1 MKRGGRTHEP
11 YYRIVVADSRKRDQ
25 GPVVDQLGVYHPCA
39 RPKPVL
45 EIDMKKALE
54 WLYKGAQYSD
64 TARDVLSRK
73 GILKAFQDGVKP
85 EDLAPPAPVAE
96 PVVEVAEVAAP
107 VEETVEVAAPVVEA
121 AEVAETVAEAVEP
134 VAEAPEAPAEP
145 AAEAREE

>member
-1 MKRGGRTHEP
+1 MAVVIRMKRGGRTHEP

-96 PVVEVAEVAAP
+96 PVVEVAAVAEVAAP
-107 VEETVEVAAPVVEA
+107 VEEAAPVAEAPVEA
-121 AEVAETVAEAVEP
+121 AV
-134 VAEAPEAPAEP
+134 EAPEAPAGP